1 MTNEGLD
8 LLRKVWN
15 LLLNA
20 DTSLSLLESNHLA
33 ASEEGLSAEVYSMR
47 QEIIGLS
54 DKVYECLSEYT
65 KDYTGPVTQSDS
77 RFL

>member
-1 MTNEGLD
+1 MTNEGMD

-20 DTSLSLLESNHLA
+20 ETSLSLLESNHLA
-33 ASEEGLSAEVYSMR
+33 ASEEDISAEVYSIR
-47 QEIIGLS
+47 QEIIGLHE
-54 DKVYECLSEYT
+54 KVYECLSVYTKEYT
-65 KDYTGPVTQSDS
+65 KPTQSDS

>member
-1 MTNEGLD
+1 MTNEGMD

-20 DTSLSLLESNHLA
+20 DTSLSLIESEHLA
-33 ASEEGLSAEVYSMR
+33 ASEEGISAEVYSMR
-47 QEIIGLS
+47 QEIIGLHE
-54 DKVYECLSEYT
+54 KVYECLSVYTKEYT
-65 KDYTGPVTQSDS
+65 KPVTQSDS